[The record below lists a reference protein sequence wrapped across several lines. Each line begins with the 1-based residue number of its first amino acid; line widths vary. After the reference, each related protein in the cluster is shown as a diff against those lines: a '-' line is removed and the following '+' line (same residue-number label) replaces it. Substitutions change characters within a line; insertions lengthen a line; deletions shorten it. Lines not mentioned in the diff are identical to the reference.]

1 MNKTKNIYPL
11 LKNEAECL
19 VEAAARYLE
28 HRKNVFN

>member
-11 LKNEAECL
+11 LKNEAEFL

-28 HRKNVFN
+28 HTKNFFN